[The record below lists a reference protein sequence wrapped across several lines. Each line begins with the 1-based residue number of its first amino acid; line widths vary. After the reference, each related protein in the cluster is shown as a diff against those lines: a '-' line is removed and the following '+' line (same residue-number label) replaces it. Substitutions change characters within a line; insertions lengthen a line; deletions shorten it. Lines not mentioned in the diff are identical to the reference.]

1 MGQPPAST
9 VDGLLAGRLHSLE
22 EITAVLR
29 EGKLFPGCAVEQKHA
44 GLVCMSDEETSIW
57 FVGRE
62 IWAKPAKLSRLE
74 EKIKDTAFT
83 FFYVVSEEDYNDLP
97 VELRTHIYSKI
108 ITPISVHN
116 FHEIVSTAQF
126 SQRDI
131 RTAMQEQV
139 QTNKDVTDVKHVLSM
154 SRQLNG
160 VRDVPKLLHLILEK
174 AREITNA
181 DAGSIYEVEL
191 PTDNMLDGTIHFRFT
206 QNYSVKQDL
215 STFSIPVNDRSVV
228 GSCVMR
234 KESIN
239 VDDLYKLAAKS
250 KQASKVRG
258 LRHNKSFD
266 EKLNYRSHSMLTTP
280 IFDISRQVIGVIQ
293 LLNRKRD
300 FDAKLSSAEDF
311 EQQVVPFNAK
321 DIEHVEIVAQQSGIA
336 LENARMHEEI
346 QGLFDGFVD
355 ASITIIEQRDPTTSG
370 HSHRVAALTMDLAQI
385 VNDIDDG
392 EFRHLHFSE
401 EQMKELRYAALLH
414 DFGKLGVSENVLVK
428 AKKLYPWQMENL
440 QGRFDLIRA
449 SYEIEYLQKMLELYK
464 EGKSTVED
472 IRDKIYL
479 RDRDKKIAELEDCLE
494 FIIKNNEPTVTTG
507 RSAKER
513 IQDIGNRTFTDL
525 QGNAQCF
532 LSEEYMDSLSVTKGS
547 LTADEFFQIQGHVTH
562 TYEFLKKIPWSKGL
576 ANIPDIAAK
585 HHEKLDGSGYP
596 NKVSSNAIPVQSRI
610 MTIADIF
617 DALTAAD
624 RPYKKSISPDNALHI
639 MGEEVKQGKLDSDLF
654 DLFVESKNYLQV
666 IQKVD

>member
-1 MGQPPAST
+1 MGKPSDTA
-9 VDGLLAGRLHSLE
+9 VDGLLAGCLE
-22 EITAVLR
+22 NFAEITALLR
-29 EGKLFPGCAVEQKHA
+29 DSELFSGCAFEQKHVGSA
-44 GLVCMSDEETSIW
+44 CISDDETSIW

-62 IWAKPAKLSRLE
+62 VWGSPAKLERLE
-74 EKIKDTAFT
+74 TKSKDAAFT
-83 FFYVVSEEDYNDLP
+83 FFYVVSEEDYPNLP
-97 VELRTHIYSKI
+97 VELLTPVYSKI

-131 RTAMQEQV
+131 RTAMREQV
-139 QTNKDVTDVKHVLSM
+139 QTNKDVTDVKRVLSM

-191 PTDNMLDGTIHFRFT
+191 PTDNVLDGTIHFRFT

-215 STFSIPVNDRSVV
+215 STFSIPVDDSSVV

-234 KESIN
+234 EEPIN
-239 VDDLYKLAAKS
+239 VDDLYKLARNG
-250 KQASKVRG
+250 KQTPAIRG
-258 LRHNKSFD
+258 LQHNKSFD
-266 EKLNYRSHSMLTTP
+266 QKLNYRSHSMLTTP

-300 FDAKLSSAEDF
+300 FDANLLTPKDF

-336 LENARMHEEI
+336 LENARLHGEI
-346 QGLFDGFVD
+346 QDLFDGFVD

-370 HSHRVAALTMDLAQI
+370 HSHRVAAMTMDLARI
-385 VNDIDDG
+385 VNDIDEG
-392 EFRHLHFSE
+392 EFIRTRFSDA
-401 EQMKELRYAALLH
+401 QMKELHYAALLH

-428 AKKLYPWQMENL
+428 AKKLYPWQMDNL
-440 QGRFDLIRA
+440 LGRFELIRA
-449 SYEIEYLQKMLELYK
+449 SYETEYLNKMLALHK
-464 EGKSTVED
+464 EGEATVED

-479 RDRDKKIAELEDCLE
+479 RDRDKKLAELEDCLE

-513 IQDIGNRTFTDL
+513 IQDIGNRTFTDIH
-525 QGNAQCF
+525 GNEQRF
-532 LSEEYMDSLSVTKGS
+532 LSEVYMDSLSVTKGS
-547 LTADEFFQIQGHVTH
+547 LTADEFYQIQGHVTH

-596 NKVSSNAIPVQSRI
+596 NKVSANAIPVQSRI

-639 MGEEVKQGKLDSDLF
+639 MGDEVKQGKLDADLF
-654 DLFVESKNYLQV
+654 ELFVESKNYLQI